1 MSTELLIDIGHSR
14 IKWGWLDDAGLDRER
29 SGRAAD
35 ESAASALLNE
45 LAGSDVR
52 RARVC
57 ASPHSPTGR
66 TVLDALEQ
74 RGMEVDIIT
83 TGDRPL
89 PVAPAYPGLGCDR
102 WLAMQWPWQQQ
113 RSALVVI
120 DCGSAITVDI
130 VDAAGQHLGGWIMPG
145 MAAAR
150 RGLFERAPGLQQC
163 LPEPGPIGMPARA
176 TGDALARGELMLA
189 LGGIERAIDAAER
202 SLGQSFGLW
211 LTGGDAARL
220 AAELP
225 RPARLEDHLVLLG
238 LSLTRQ

>member
-1 MSTELLIDIGHSR
+1 MPCAGVRCASSATVSPTRSIRPQVSMPTVSCCCAAAPKQSPLAAARSAFVSTELLIDIGHSR

-83 TGDRPL
+83 TGDR
-89 PVAPAYPGLGCDR
+89 
-102 WLAMQWPWQQQ
+102 
-113 RSALVVI
+113 
-120 DCGSAITVDI
+120 
-130 VDAAGQHLGGWIMPG
+130 
-145 MAAAR
+145 
-150 RGLFERAPGLQQC
+150 
-163 LPEPGPIGMPARA
+163 
-176 TGDALARGELMLA
+176 
-189 LGGIERAIDAAER
+189 
-202 SLGQSFGLW
+202 
-211 LTGGDAARL
+211 
-220 AAELP
+220 
-225 RPARLEDHLVLLG
+225 
-238 LSLTRQ
+238 